1 MSQSTAQPIS
11 ANAWVATALGDPG
24 KVLERQ
30 TVEVRAPG
38 PNEVRVAVRAFCLN
52 FNDIDIIKGRYT
64 TLPLQPP
71 FVPGMEAVGVV
82 ESAGP
87 GSEHLVGRR
96 IVGIPVMAF
105 GGYASYAIVDAATVL
120 ELPDWISDVDG
131 AALHYPFHL
140 GWFALRERGR
150 LKSGETLL
158 VHAAAGGTGSGA
170 LMLGKALGAKVIAT
184 AGSDEKVE
192 FCRELGADHA
202 INYRNGDWVEQVMD
216 LTYGRGVDVAF
227 DAVGGTVTTQTF
239 RCMGLN
245 GRHLMAGFAE
255 DIALEDGDYLSP
267 RPIAYGN
274 FDVCGVC
281 LVYVTDPLAIRRTL
295 GFNWPA
301 RSEGLDAHAQ
311 ILELL
316 RTGRIRTV
324 VGANVRWEKLPDALE
339 RMAARQTTGR
349 LVVTASAPTEVCC

>member
-1 MSQSTAQPIS
+1 MNATATQPIS
-11 ANAWVATALGDPG
+11 ADAWVATALGDPG

-38 PNEVRVAVRAFCLN
+38 PGEVRVAVRSFCLN

-71 FVPGMEAVGVV
+71 FVPGMETVGIV
-82 ESAGP
+82 EAAGP
-87 GSEHLVGRR
+87 GSEYLVGRR

-140 GWFALRERGR
+140 GWFALTDRGR
-150 LKSGETLL
+150 LQPGETLL

-170 LMLGKALGAKVIAT
+170 LVLGKALGARVIAT
-184 AGSDEKVE
+184 AGSAEKVQ
-192 FCRELGADHA
+192 FCRDLGADHA
-202 INYRNGDWVEQVMD
+202 INYRDDDWVEQVME

-227 DAVGGTVTTQTF
+227 DAVGGDVTVQTF
-239 RCMGLN
+239 KCMGYN

-281 LVYVTDPLAIRRTL
+281 LVYVTDPLAVRRTL

-301 RSEGLDAHAQ
+301 RSDGLDAHVK
-311 ILELL
+311 ILEM
-316 RTGRIRTV
+316 IRKGQIKTV
-324 VGANVRWEKLPDALE
+324 VGAEVGWTELPAALE

-349 LVVTASAPTEVCC
+349 LVVRTNAFD

>member
-1 MSQSTAQPIS
+1 MSIDQAQPIE
-11 ANAWVATALGDPG
+11 ADAWVATDLGDPAA
-24 KVLERQ
+24 VLRRQ
-30 TVEVRAPG
+30 TVEVRPPG
-38 PNEVRVAVRAFCLN
+38 PNEVRVAVNAFCLN

-71 FVPGMEAVGVV
+71 FVPGMESVGVV
-82 ESAGP
+82 ESAGT

-96 IVGIPVMAF
+96 IVGIPAMAF
-105 GGYASYAIVDAATVL
+105 GGYASYAVVDAATTL

-150 LKSGETLL
+150 LQAGETLL
-158 VHAAAGGTGSGA
+158 VHAGAGGTGSGA
-170 LMLGKALGAKVIAT
+170 VVLGKALGARVIAT
-184 AGSDEKVE
+184 AGSDEKVA

-202 INYRNGDWVEQVMD
+202 VNYRNPDWVDQVVE

-227 DAVGGTVTTQTF
+227 DAVGGDVTVQTF

-245 GRHLMAGFAE
+245 GRLLMAGFAG

-267 RPIAYGN
+267 RPIAYNN

-281 LVYVTDPLAIRRTL
+281 LVYVTDPLAVRRTL

-301 RSEGLDAHAQ
+301 RSDGQAAHAR
-311 ILELL
+311 ILEML
-316 RTGRIRTV
+316 RTGKIRTV
-324 VGANVRWEKLPDALE
+324 VGAEVDWADLPDALE

-349 LVVTASAPTEVCC
+349 LVVTAGRGG

>member
-1 MSQSTAQPIS
+1 MNEPAPQPIT
-11 ANAWVATALGDPG
+11 AEAWVATALGEPTE
-24 KVLERQ
+24 VLERQ

-82 ESAGP
+82 ESAGL
-87 GSEHLVGRR
+87 GAEHLVGRR
-96 IVGIPVMAF
+96 VVGIPVMAF

-120 ELPDWISDVDG
+120 DLPEWVSDVDG

-150 LKSGETLL
+150 LQPGETLL

-170 LMLGKALGAKVIAT
+170 LVLGKALGAKVIAT
-184 AGSDEKVE
+184 AGSEEKLE
-192 FCRELGADHA
+192 LCRKLGADHA
-202 INYRNGDWVEQVMD
+202 VNYRDDNWVEQVMD

-227 DAVGGTVTTQTF
+227 DAVGGTVTTNTF
-239 RCMGLN
+239 RCMGFN

-255 DIALEDGDYLSP
+255 DIALEDGDYISP

-281 LVYVTDPLAIRRTL
+281 LVYVTDPLAVRRTL

-301 RSEGLDAHAQ
+301 RSEGLDAHVQ
-311 ILELL
+311 ILELM
-316 RTGRIRTV
+316 RTGRLQTV
-324 VGANVRWEKLPDALE
+324 VGDNVEWDQLPQALA
-339 RMAARQTTGR
+339 RMAARETTGR
-349 LVVTASAPTEVCC
+349 LVVSTGAHD

>member
-1 MSQSTAQPIS
+1 MNQPAPQPIT
-11 ANAWVATALGDPG
+11 AEAWVATALGEPTE
-24 KVLERQ
+24 VLERQ

-82 ESAGP
+82 ESAGL
-87 GSEHLVGRR
+87 GAEHLVGRR
-96 IVGIPVMAF
+96 VVGIPVMAF

-120 ELPDWISDVDG
+120 DLPEWVSDVDG

-150 LKSGETLL
+150 LQPGETLL

-170 LMLGKALGAKVIAT
+170 LVLGKALGAKVIAT
-184 AGSDEKVE
+184 AGSEEKLE
-192 FCRELGADHA
+192 LCRKLGADHA
-202 INYRNGDWVEQVMD
+202 VNYRDDDWVEQVMD

-227 DAVGGTVTTQTF
+227 DAVGGSVTTNTF
-239 RCMGLN
+239 RCMGFN

-255 DIALEDGDYLSP
+255 DIALEDGDYISP

-281 LVYVTDPLAIRRTL
+281 LVYVTDPLAVRRTL

-301 RSEGLDAHAQ
+301 RSEGLDAHVQ
-311 ILELL
+311 ILELM
-316 RTGRIRTV
+316 RTGRLQTV
-324 VGANVRWEKLPDALE
+324 VGDNVEWDQLPQALA
-339 RMAARQTTGR
+339 RMAARETTGR
-349 LVVTASAPTEVCC
+349 LVVTTGAHD

>member
-1 MSQSTAQPIS
+1 MNQPAPQPIT
-11 ANAWVATALGDPG
+11 AEAWVATALGEPTE
-24 KVLERQ
+24 VLERQ
-30 TVEVRAPG
+30 SVEVRAPG

-82 ESAGP
+82 ESAGL
-87 GSEHLVGRR
+87 GAEHLVGRR
-96 IVGIPVMAF
+96 VVGIPVMAF

-120 ELPDWISDVDG
+120 DLPEWVSDVDG

-150 LKSGETLL
+150 LQPGETLL

-170 LMLGKALGAKVIAT
+170 LVLGKALGAKVIAT
-184 AGSDEKVE
+184 AGSEEKLE
-192 FCRELGADHA
+192 LCRKLGADHA
-202 INYRNGDWVEQVMD
+202 VNYRDDDWVEQVMD

-227 DAVGGTVTTQTF
+227 DAVGGSVTTNTF
-239 RCMGLN
+239 RCMGFN

-255 DIALEDGDYLSP
+255 DIALEDGDYISP

-281 LVYVTDPLAIRRTL
+281 LVYVTDPLAVRRTL

-301 RSEGLDAHAQ
+301 RSEGLDAHVQ
-311 ILELL
+311 ILELM
-316 RTGRIRTV
+316 RTGRLQTV
-324 VGANVRWEKLPDALE
+324 VGDNVEWDQLPQALA
-339 RMAARQTTGR
+339 RMAARETTGR
-349 LVVTASAPTEVCC
+349 LVVTTGAQD

>member
-1 MSQSTAQPIS
+1 MNQTAGSPIS
-11 ANAWVATALGDPG
+11 ADAWVATALGEPTE
-24 KVLERQ
+24 VLERQ

-52 FNDIDIIKGRYT
+52 LNDIDIIKGRYT

-82 ESAGP
+82 ESAGL
-87 GSEHLVGRR
+87 GAEHLVGRR
-96 IVGIPVMAF
+96 VVGIPVMAF

-120 ELPDWISDVDG
+120 DLPEWVSDVDG

-150 LKSGETLL
+150 LQPGETLL

-170 LMLGKALGAKVIAT
+170 LVLGKALGARVIAT
-184 AGSDEKVE
+184 AGSDEKAE
-192 FCRELGADHA
+192 FCRKLGADHA
-202 INYRNGDWVEQVMD
+202 INYRSGDWVEQVMD

-227 DAVGGTVTTQTF
+227 DAVGGSVTTDTF
-239 RCMGLN
+239 RCMGFN
-245 GRHLMAGFAE
+245 GRHLMAGFAQ
-255 DIALEDGDYLSP
+255 DIALEDGDYISP

-281 LVYVTDPLAIRRTL
+281 LVYVTDPLAVRRTL

-301 RSEGLDAHAQ
+301 RSEGLNAHVQ
-311 ILELL
+311 ILELM
-316 RTGRIRTV
+316 RTGQIRTV
-324 VGANVRWEKLPDALE
+324 VGDNVTWAELPQALQ

-349 LVVTASAPTEVCC
+349 LVVSTGAHD

>member
-1 MSQSTAQPIS
+1 MTQPAAQPIS
-11 ANAWVATALGDPG
+11 AQAWVATALGEPTE
-24 KVLERQ
+24 VLERQ

-82 ESAGP
+82 ESAGL
-87 GSEHLVGRR
+87 GAEHLVGRR
-96 IVGIPVMAF
+96 VVGIPVMAF

-120 ELPDWISDVDG
+120 DLPEWVSDVDG

-150 LKSGETLL
+150 LQPGETLL

-170 LMLGKALGAKVIAT
+170 LVLGKALGARVIAT

-192 FCRELGADHA
+192 FCRKLGADHA
-202 INYRNGDWVEQVMD
+202 INYRTGDWVEQVMD

-227 DAVGGTVTTQTF
+227 DAVGGTVTTDTF
-239 RCMGLN
+239 RCMGFN

-255 DIALEDGDYLSP
+255 DIALEDGDYISP

-281 LVYVTDPLAIRRTL
+281 LVYVTDPLAVRRTL

-301 RSEGLDAHAQ
+301 RSEGLDAHVQ
-311 ILELL
+311 ILELM
-316 RTGRIRTV
+316 RTGQIRTV
-324 VGANVRWEKLPDALE
+324 VGDNVTWDQLPQALQ
-339 RMAARQTTGR
+339 RMAARQTIGR
-349 LVVTASAPTEVCC
+349 LVVSTGAHD

>member
-1 MSQSTAQPIS
+1 MTHTAPQPIS
-11 ANAWVATALGDPG
+11 AEAWVATALGEPTE
-24 KVLERQ
+24 VLERQ

-82 ESAGP
+82 ESAGQ
-87 GSEHLVGRR
+87 GAEHLVGRR
-96 IVGIPVMAF
+96 VVGIPVMAF

-120 ELPDWISDVDG
+120 DLPEWVSDVDG

-150 LKSGETLL
+150 LKPGETLL

-170 LMLGKALGAKVIAT
+170 LVLGKALGAKVIAT
-184 AGSDEKVE
+184 AGSEEKLE
-192 FCRELGADHA
+192 LCRKLGADHA
-202 INYRNGDWVEQVMD
+202 INYRGGHWVEQVMD

-227 DAVGGTVTTQTF
+227 DAVGGSVTTDTF
-239 RCMGLN
+239 RCMGFN

-255 DIALEDGDYLSP
+255 DIALEDGDYISP

-281 LVYVTDPLAIRRTL
+281 LVYVTDPLAVRRTL

-301 RSEGLDAHAQ
+301 RSEGLDAHVQ
-311 ILELL
+311 ILELM
-316 RTGRIRTV
+316 RTGRLQTV
-324 VGANVRWEKLPDALE
+324 VGDNVAWDELPQALA
-339 RMAARQTTGR
+339 RMAARETTGR
-349 LVVTASAPTEVCC
+349 LVVSTGAHD